1 MQFEIGSHL
10 DESDLEQYSMG
21 KLLGE
26 RLESFEEHLLACES
40 CQDRLLEMEAYVNAV
55 RSVSPKLRQSNRAR
69 WRERF
74 FRPRPTW
81 VAAFAMGVVLLGL
94 GRVWLVAPRSP
105 TDFAAVFLYA
115 SRGIEGLAIAKA
127 PAGKP
132 LAFIIDLTELPP
144 LPSYR
149 IEIVNSQGQPVW
161 QVTAGAHEGRIA
173 PTLTNGLS
181 AGQYYLR
188 LYTTAGKLL
197 REFGLRIDSNK

>member
-10 DESDLEQYSMG
+10 DETDLEQYSMG
-21 KLLGE
+21 KLPAT
-26 RLESFEEHLLACES
+26 RLVPFEEHFLVCES

-81 VAAFAMGVVLLGL
+81 VAAFAMGVVVMGL
-94 GRVWLVAPRSP
+94 GRVWLVAPRAP
-105 TDFAAVFLYA
+105 AGFAAVFLQS
-115 SRGIEGLAIAKA
+115 SRGIEGLAVATA

-132 LAFIIDLTELPP
+132 LSFNIDLSELPA

-149 IEIVNSQGQPVW
+149 IEIVNSLGQPVW
-161 QVTAGAHEGRIA
+161 QDTASGHEGKITPKLTKGLTAGR
-173 PTLTNGLS
+173 
-181 AGQYYLR
+181 YYLR
-188 LYTTAGKLL
+188 LFTPNGKLQ
-197 REFGLRIDSNK
+197 REFGLRIDSYQ

>member
-21 KLLGE
+21 RLSQTLLE
-26 RLESFEEHLLACES
+26 PFEEHLLACEL

-69 WRERF
+69 WRERL

-81 VAAFAMGVVLLGL
+81 VAVFAMGVVVLGL

-105 TDFAAVFLYA
+105 TAFAAVLLQS
-115 SRGIEGLAIAKA
+115 SRGIEGLAVAKA

-132 LAFIIDLTELPP
+132 LVFNMDLAELPA
-144 LPSYR
+144 LPTYR
-149 IEIVNSQGQPVW
+149 IEIVNLQGQPVW
-161 QVTAGAHEGRIA
+161 QTTADAREGRVA
-173 PTLTNGLS
+173 PTLTNGLR

-188 LYTTAGKLL
+188 LYTTTGTLL
-197 REFGLRIDSNK
+197 REYSLRIDN